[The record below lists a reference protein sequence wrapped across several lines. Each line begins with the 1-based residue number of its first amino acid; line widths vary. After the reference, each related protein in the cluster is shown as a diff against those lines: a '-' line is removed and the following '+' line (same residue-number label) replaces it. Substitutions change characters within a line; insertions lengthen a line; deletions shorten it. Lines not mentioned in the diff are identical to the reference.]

1 MKKVMVI
8 LLVLILQGKSAFCN
22 LPVIDVSSI
31 AAAIQNGLTMYESLQ
46 ATYTNLSQLQSQLK
60 MMEENAKTFNIKDLK
75 DIDFSSWAK
84 SLGASDKL
92 TNNLDNLESVI
103 KNKSLT
109 INGVNF
115 SIEDLYTTNVYK
127 KLGKVGEK
135 WAIQKLSNLS
145 EEEKREFHNK
155 YGMTVEEFEKMAA
168 VAEEMN
174 KTLTESKA
182 RIEVLDDYIE
192 TVRDEVESFVKIF
205 DGETSEKALLQ
216 SIGKVLARIDEGIIN
231 LTSLVSDTNKALL
244 NHISTNKTEEE
255 NSGLS
260 VEEEYDEIQKQLL
273 KAYEGDESDYLS
285 PENFMTNE

>member
-1 MKKVMVI
+1 M
-8 LLVLILQGKSAFCN
+8 
-22 LPVIDVSSI
+22 
-31 AAAIQNGLTMYESLQ
+31 
-46 ATYTNLSQLQSQLK
+46 
-60 MMEENAKTFNIKDLK
+60 
-75 DIDFSSWAK
+75 
-84 SLGASDKL
+84 
-92 TNNLDNLESVI
+92 ESVI